1 MERALNP
8 VLLNFEAHTGLGS
21 TYASALL
28 GTAYPTYAQYRSGRR
43 DLPLYHRR
51 HIEALL
57 LLAPEVLRRLIEE
70 HTHGGQR

>member
-1 MERALNP
+1 MAALNP
-8 VLLNFEAHTGLGS
+8 VLLNFEARVGLGS

-43 DLPLYHRR
+43 DLPLYHHR

-57 LLAPEVLRRLIEE
+57 LLEPAVLNTLIKV
-70 HTHGGQR
+70 HAHGR